1 MIKEFGRSSYLFGTN
16 AAFVE
21 ELYDSYLEDPD
32 SISEDWKQ
40 YFDNLQ
46 DTSVGK
52 DVSHHQ
58 VVKSFIGYKN
68 GSAHGP
74 TNRQEDDLG
83 NGGLDSKGNI
93 IDEKAHQE
101 SLKTGNAGKRIACGV
116 IGYSAK
122 MFK

>member
-1 MIKEFGRSSYLFGTN
+1 MIKEFGGSSYLFGTN

-32 SISEDWKQ
+32 SVSEDWKQ

-46 DTSVGK
+46 DASLGK

-68 GSAHGP
+68 GSANGP
-74 TNRQEDDLG
+74 NNRQDDDLG
-83 NGGLDSKGNI
+83 NDRKQVSVLQLINAYRFLGVRRASLDPLERIG
-93 IDEKAHQE
+93 
-101 SLKTGNAGKRIACGV
+101 KTDIPE
-116 IGYSAK
+116 
-122 MFK
+122 